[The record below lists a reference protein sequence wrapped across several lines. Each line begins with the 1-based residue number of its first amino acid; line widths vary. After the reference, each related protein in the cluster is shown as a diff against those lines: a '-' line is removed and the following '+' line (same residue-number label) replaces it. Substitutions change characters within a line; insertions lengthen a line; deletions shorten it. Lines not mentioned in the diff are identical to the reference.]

1 LLLYKRT
8 TTTEEKPMK
17 KRNRSSREPVDR
29 AGLSRREALRRAA
42 SAGALLSLSSLG
54 LGIPASA
61 DAAEGETFGKF
72 PKHPPWKFT
81 FVNHVTTNPFFV
93 PTRYG
98 AEDACALLG
107 CSYQWTGSEKSIATD
122 MVNALNTAVSAGVD
136 GIAVCL
142 VDLNAFNDPV
152 EKALKAG
159 IPVVSYNADA
169 KGNKRL
175 CYIGQDLFLS
185 GKGLG
190 QRIVELVPEGEV
202 VGFIATPGQLNI
214 QPRLDGAKEAIKESG
229 KKITLNEVA
238 SGPALNDEVS
248 AVEAYYAGHPNIKGM
263 FAVDAGSTAA
273 VAKTMGAHQLQSKGV
288 HAGGFDLLPTT
299 MEAVAKGDLDFTID
313 QQPYLQGFYTV
324 MVLFIYKIS
333 GGLTGPS
340 DINTGLNFLTK
351 ANVDPFLHT
360 ETRFQGNSSEE
371 KVIPRSGAI

>member
-1 LLLYKRT
+1 LNPKKINPHELSMKRINL
-8 TTTEEKPMK
+8 PPGVSDS
-17 KRNRSSREPVDR
+17 NPGV
-29 AGLSRREALRRAA
+29 SRREALRRAA
-42 SAGALLSLSSLG
+42 SAGALISLSPLAGFGVST
-54 LGIPASA
+54 AE
-61 DAAEGETFGKF
+61 AAEEALGKY
-72 PKHPPWKFT
+72 PKHPQWKFT

-142 VDLNAFNDPV
+142 VDLAAFNDPV

-175 CYIGQDLFLS
+175 CYIGQDLFQS

-190 QRIVELVPEGEV
+190 QRIIELVPEGEV

-214 QPRLDGAKEAIKESG
+214 QPRLDGAKAAIKESG
-229 KKITLNEVA
+229 KNITLNEIA
-238 SGPALNDEVS
+238 SGAALNDEVS

-273 VAKTMGAHQLQSKGV
+273 VAKAMAAHELQKKGV

-299 MEAVAKGDLDFTID
+299 LEAISKGDLDFTID

-324 MVLFIYKIS
+324 MVLFLYKIS

-340 DINTGLNFLTK
+340 DIDTGLSFLTK

-360 ETRFQGNSSEE
+360 QSRYEGNSSEE
-371 KVIPRSGAI
+371 KVLKRSGAI

>member
-1 LLLYKRT
+1 MKRIDL
-8 TTTEEKPMK
+8 PPSVS
-17 KRNRSSREPVDR
+17 NGGV
-29 AGLSRREALRRAA
+29 SRREALRRAA
-42 SAGALLSLSSLG
+42 SAGALISLSSLAG
-54 LGIPASA
+54 FGVTNAE
-61 DAAEGETFGKF
+61 AAEEAVGKF
-72 PKHPPWKFT
+72 PKHPQWKFV

-107 CSYQWTGSEKSIATD
+107 CTYQWTGSEKSIATD

-159 IPVVSYNADA
+159 VPVVSYNADA

-175 CYIGQDLFLS
+175 CYIGQDLFQS

-190 QRIVELVPEGEV
+190 ERIIELVPEGEV

-214 QPRLDGAKEAIKESG
+214 QPRLDGAKAAIKESG

-248 AVEAYYAGHPNIKGM
+248 AVEAYYTGHPNIKGM

-351 ANVDPFLHT
+351 SNVDPSLHT
-360 ETRFQGNSSEE
+360 ESRFQGNSSEE
-371 KVIPRSGAI
+371 KVLPRSGAI

>member
-1 LLLYKRT
+1 
-8 TTTEEKPMK
+8 MK
-17 KRNRSSREPVDR
+17 NSNRSSHISNECE
-29 AGLSRREALRRAA
+29 GLSRREALRRAA
-42 SAGALLSLSSLG
+42 GAGALLSLSSLAAG
-54 LGIPASA
+54 LGLPTSA

-72 PKHPPWKFT
+72 PKHPKWKFV

-107 CSYQWTGSEKSIATD
+107 CTYQWTGSEKSIATD
-122 MVNALNTAVSAGVD
+122 MVNALNTAVSANAD

-142 VDLNAFNDPV
+142 VDQTAFNDPV

-169 KGNKRL
+169 TGNKRL

-229 KKITLNEVA
+229 KKITLNEIA
-238 SGPALNDEVS
+238 SGPTLNEEVS
-248 AVEAYYAGHPNIKGM
+248 AVEAYYTGHPNIKGM

-340 DINTGLNFLTK
+340 DINTGLNFITK
-351 ANVDPFLHT
+351 SSVTPFLNT
-360 ETRFQGNSSEE
+360 KSRYEGNSSEE
-371 KVIPRSGAI
+371 KALTRSGAI

>member
-1 LLLYKRT
+1 
-8 TTTEEKPMK
+8 MK
-17 KRNRSSREPVDR
+17 KLDR
-29 AGLSRREALRRAA
+29 FSQNTEGSAGVSRRQALRRAA
-42 SAGALLSLSSLG
+42 TAGALLSLSSLG
-54 LGIPASA
+54 IAIPPSA
-61 DAAEGETFGKF
+61 EAAESESFGKF
-72 PKHPPWKFT
+72 PKHPKWKFT

-107 CSYQWTGSEKSIATD
+107 CTFQWTGSEKSIATD

-142 VDLNAFNDPV
+142 VDQAAFNDPV

-159 IPVVSYNADA
+159 IPVVSYNADTS
-169 KGNKRL
+169 GNKRL
-175 CYIGQDLFLS
+175 CYIGQDLFVS

-214 QPRLDGAKEAIKESG
+214 QPRLDGAKAAIKESG
-229 KKITLNEVA
+229 KNITLNEVSTGA
-238 SGPALNDEVS
+238 ALNDEVS
-248 AVEAYYAGHPNIKGM
+248 AVEAYYAGHQEIKGM

-273 VAKTMGAHQLQSKGV
+273 VAKTMAGHQLQAKGV

-299 MEAVAKGDLDFTID
+299 MEAIAKGDLDFTID

-324 MVLFIYKIS
+324 LVLFLYKIS

-340 DINTGLNFLTK
+340 DINTGLNFITK
-351 ANVDPFLHT
+351 SSVNPFLNSKS
-360 ETRFQGNSSEE
+360 RFQGNSSEE
-371 KVIPRSGAI
+371 KVLTRSGAI

>member
-1 LLLYKRT
+1 
-8 TTTEEKPMK
+8 MN
-17 KRNRSSREPVDR
+17 KRNRSSRVPDQSEGV
-29 AGLSRREALRRAA
+29 SRREALRRAA
-42 SAGALLSLSSLG
+42 SAGALLSLSSLAAG
-54 LGIPASA
+54 LGLPASA
-61 DAAEGETFGKF
+61 DAAEGETYGKF
-72 PKHPPWKFT
+72 PKHPKWKFV

-98 AEDACALLG
+98 CEDACALLG
-107 CSYQWTGSEKSIATD
+107 CTYQWTGSEKSIATD
-122 MVNALNTAVSAGVD
+122 MVNAMNTAVSAGAD
-136 GIAVCL
+136 GISVSL

-175 CYIGQDLFLS
+175 CYVGQDLFLS

-229 KKITLNEVA
+229 KNITLNEVA
-238 SGPALNDEVS
+238 SGPTLNEEVS
-248 AVEAYYAGHPNIKGM
+248 AVEAYFTGHPNVKGM

-273 VAKTMGAHQLQSKGV
+273 VAKTMAGHQLQSKGV

-299 MEAVAKGDLDFTID
+299 MEAVSKGDLDFTID

-324 MVLFIYKIS
+324 MVLFLYKIS

-340 DINTGLNFLTK
+340 DIDTGLNFLTK
-351 ANVDPFLHT
+351 ANVDPFLHAQS
-360 ETRFQGNSSEE
+360 RFQGNSSEE
-371 KVIPRSGAI
+371 KVLPRSGPI

>member
-1 LLLYKRT
+1 
-8 TTTEEKPMK
+8 MK
-17 KRNRSSREPVDR
+17 KLDR
-29 AGLSRREALRRAA
+29 FSQNTEGSAGLSRREALRRAA
-42 SAGALLSLSSLG
+42 TAGALLSLSSLG
-54 LGIPASA
+54 LASA
-61 DAAEGETFGKF
+61 EAAEGETYGKY
-72 PKHPPWKFT
+72 PKHPKWRFT

-107 CSYQWTGSEKSIATD
+107 CTYQWTGSEKSIATD

-142 VDLNAFNDPV
+142 VDQAAFNDPV
-152 EKALKAG
+152 EKALQAG
-159 IPVVSYNADA
+159 IPVVSYNADVPT
-169 KGNKRL
+169 NKRL
-175 CYIGQDLFLS
+175 CYIGQDLFVS

-214 QPRLDGAKEAIKESG
+214 QPRLDGAKAAIKDSG
-229 KKITLNEVA
+229 KNITLTEISTGA
-238 SGPALNDEVS
+238 ALNDEVS
-248 AVEAYYAGHPNIKGM
+248 AVEAYFAGHPNIKGM

-273 VAKTMGAHQLQSKGV
+273 VAKTMAEHQLQSKGV

-299 MEAVAKGDLDFTID
+299 LEAIAKGDLDFTID

-324 MVLFIYKIS
+324 LVLFLYKIS

-340 DINTGLNFLTK
+340 DINTGLNFVTK
-351 ANVDPFLHT
+351 SSVNPFLNSKSRY
-360 ETRFQGNSSEE
+360 EGNSSEE
-371 KVIPRSGAI
+371 KILTRSGAI

>member
-1 LLLYKRT
+1 
-8 TTTEEKPMK
+8 MK
-17 KRNRSSREPVDR
+17 NRNRSSHDPVDR

-136 GIAVCL
+136 GIAVSL

-159 IPVVSYNADA
+159 VPVVSYNADA

-229 KKITLNEVA
+229 KKITLN
-238 SGPALNDEVS
+238 
-248 AVEAYYAGHPNIKGM
+248 
-263 FAVDAGSTAA
+263 
-273 VAKTMGAHQLQSKGV
+273 
-288 HAGGFDLLPTT
+288 
-299 MEAVAKGDLDFTID
+299 
-313 QQPYLQGFYTV
+313 
-324 MVLFIYKIS
+324 
-333 GGLTGPS
+333 
-340 DINTGLNFLTK
+340 
-351 ANVDPFLHT
+351 
-360 ETRFQGNSSEE
+360 
-371 KVIPRSGAI
+371 

>member
-1 LLLYKRT
+1 
-8 TTTEEKPMK
+8 MK
-17 KRNRSSREPVDR
+17 NRNRSSHNSDECG
-29 AGLSRREALRRAA
+29 GLSRREALRRAA
-42 SAGALLSLSSLG
+42 GAGALLSLSSLAAG
-54 LGIPASA
+54 LGLPTSA
-61 DAAEGETFGKF
+61 EAAEGEAFGKF
-72 PKHPPWKFT
+72 PKHPKWKFV

-107 CSYQWTGSEKSIATD
+107 CTYQWTGSEKSIATD
-122 MVNALNTAVSAGVD
+122 MVNALNTAVSANAD

-142 VDLNAFNDPV
+142 VDETAFNDPV

-175 CYIGQDLFLS
+175 CYIGQDLFVS

-214 QPRLDGAKEAIKESG
+214 QPRLDGAKAAIKESG
-229 KKITLNEVA
+229 KNITLNEVS
-238 SGPALNDEVS
+238 SGPTLNEEVS
-248 AVEAYYAGHPNIKGM
+248 AVEAYFAGHPNIKGM

-273 VAKTMGAHQLQSKGV
+273 VAKTMAGHQLQSKGV

-299 MEAVAKGDLDFTID
+299 LEAISKGDLDFTID
-313 QQPYLQGFYTV
+313 QQPYLQGFYTAL
-324 MVLFIYKIS
+324 VLFVYKIS

-340 DINTGLNFLTK
+340 DINTGLSFLTK

-360 ETRFQGNSSEE
+360 QSRFQGSASEE
-371 KVIPRSGAI
+371 KVIPRSGPI

>member
-1 LLLYKRT
+1 
-8 TTTEEKPMK
+8 
-17 KRNRSSREPVDR
+17 
-29 AGLSRREALRRAA
+29 
-42 SAGALLSLSSLG
+42 
-54 LGIPASA
+54 
-61 DAAEGETFGKF
+61 
-72 PKHPPWKFT
+72 
-81 FVNHVTTNPFFV
+81 
-93 PTRYG
+93 
-98 AEDACALLG
+98 
-107 CSYQWTGSEKSIATD
+107 
-122 MVNALNTAVSAGVD
+122 
-136 GIAVCL
+136 
-142 VDLNAFNDPV
+142 
-152 EKALKAG
+152 
-159 IPVVSYNADA
+159 VSYNADA

-214 QPRLDGAKEAIKESG
+214 QPRLDGAKAAIKESG
-229 KKITLNEVA
+229 KNITLNEVA
-238 SGPALNDEVS
+238 SGPTLNEEVS
-248 AVEAYYAGHPNIKGM
+248 AVEAYYTGHPNIKGM

-273 VAKTMGAHQLQSKGV
+273 VAKTMGGHQLQSKGV

-299 MEAVAKGDLDFTID
+299 MEAISKGDLDFTID

-360 ETRFQGNSSEE
+360 QSRYEGNSSEE
-371 KVIPRSGAI
+371 KVLPRSGPI

>member
-1 LLLYKRT
+1 
-8 TTTEEKPMK
+8 MK
-17 KRNRSSREPVDR
+17 KTDFSPSTS
-29 AGLSRREALRRAA
+29 LTRRQAIRRAA
-42 SAGALLSLSSLG
+42 GVGALASLSTLAG
-54 LGIPASA
+54 FGVNSA
-61 DAAEGETFGKF
+61 EAAEEALGKF
-72 PKHPPWKFT
+72 PKHPQWRFV

-107 CSYQWTGSEKSIATD
+107 CSYQWAGSEKSIATD
-122 MVNALNTAVSAGVD
+122 MVNAMNTAISAGVD

-142 VDLNAFNDPV
+142 VDQTAFNDPV
-152 EKALKAG
+152 DKALKAG

-175 CYIGQDLFLS
+175 CYIGQDLFVS
-185 GKGLG
+185 GQGLG

-214 QPRLDGAKEAIKESG
+214 QPRLDGAKAAIKESG
-229 KKITLNEVA
+229 KNITLNEVSTGA
-238 SGPALNDEVS
+238 ALNDEVS
-248 AVEAYYAGHPNIKGM
+248 AVEAYFAGHPNIKGM

-273 VAKTMGAHQLQSKGV
+273 VAKTMAGHQLQSKGV

-299 MEAVAKGDLDFTID
+299 LEAISKGDLDFTID
-313 QQPYLQGFYTV
+313 QQPYLQGFYTAL
-324 MVLFIYKIS
+324 VLFIYKIS

-340 DINTGLNFLTK
+340 DINTGLSFLTK

-360 ETRFQGNSSEE
+360 QSRFQGSSSEE
-371 KVIPRSGAI
+371 KVIPRSGPI